1 MREIKKVSDITAAD
15 LADYLRLE
23 EVTDDETQT
32 LNNLLEI
39 AKKYIENYT
48 GRTETE
54 LDNFSDFVIVTF
66 VLVQDMYDN
75 RTMYVNNDSPNTV
88 VETILGMHSINLL

>member
-15 LADYLRLE
+15 LAEYLRLE
-23 EVTDDETQT
+23 ETTDDETQT

>member
-23 EVTDDETQT
+23 ETTDDETQT

>member
-1 MREIKKVSDITAAD
+1 MNDIKKVSDITAAD

-23 EVTDDETQT
+23 EVTDDETKT
-32 LNNLLEI
+32 LNNLLEV

-54 LDNFSDFVIVTF
+54 LDNYQDFVIVTL

-75 RTMYVNNDSPNTV
+75 RTMYVNSNNLNTV

>member
-39 AKKYIENYT
+39 AKKYIKNYT

-54 LDNFSDFVIVTF
+54 LDNYQDFVIVAL

-75 RTMYVNNDSPNTV
+75 RTMYVDSRNVNTV
-88 VETILGMHSINLL
+88 VETILGMHSVNLL

>member
-23 EVTDDETQT
+23 ETTDDETQT

-48 GRTETE
+48 GRTENE
-54 LDNFSDFVIVTF
+54 LDDFSDFVIVVL

-75 RTMYVNNDSPNTV
+75 RTMYVNSNNLNTV

>member
-23 EVTDDETQT
+23 ETTDDETQT

-75 RTMYVNNDSPNTV
+75 RTMYVKNDSPNTV

>member
-1 MREIKKVSDITAAD
+1 MNPISKVSEIKAKDI
-15 LADYLRLE
+15 ADYLRIDEL
-23 EVTDDETQT
+23 TDGDKQT

-39 AKKYIENYT
+39 AKKYIESYT
-48 GRTETE
+48 GRKEEE
-54 LDNFSDFVIVTF
+54 LDNYQDFVIVAL

-75 RTMYVNNDSPNTV
+75 RTMYVDSANLNTV

>member
-1 MREIKKVSDITAAD
+1 VREIKKVSDITAAD

-39 AKKYIENYT
+39 AKKYIESYT

>member
-23 EVTDDETQT
+23 EVTEDETQT

-48 GRTETE
+48 GRTEDE
-54 LDNFSDFVIVTF
+54 IDNYADFVIVAL

-75 RTMYVNNDSPNTV
+75 RTMYVDRNNINTV
-88 VETILGMHSINLL
+88 VETILGMHSVNLL

>member
-15 LADYLRLE
+15 LAEYLRLE
-23 EVTDDETQT
+23 ETTDDETQT

-88 VETILGMHSINLL
+88 VETILGMHSNNLL